1 MKGTEKSIQK
11 QLRDLL
17 AGILLASCA
26 AIALCIFASAH
37 LVRDNNR
44 FLDGIGVLS
53 DFYEIA
59 GEMDVSARSY
69 VSDKNEQDYLKYK
82 ELKKRAEGELDR
94 LSSLFSQDTAVR
106 ISFLG
111 NMLETYDERFSE
123 QDSGGSWYACY
134 QDLAYR
140 NRLLQDTEGRYHEL
154 LVDSIREE
162 MGKRERAWFL
172 QITGISIVFLVLLAG
187 AAVLSSRYN
196 RRITRPILE
205 MVKNIEQIQRGDYN
219 IQPVSSGPA
228 EIKILGDAF
237 IQMAGAI
244 QNNIRLLKYNIEM
257 DKQLL
262 ERENENLNMKNL
274 LYQTELKSLQAQINP
289 HFLFNTLNMIA
300 KKAAL
305 SGDSETNL
313 LMENISALLR
323 YGLDKA
329 NKISTL
335 KEELSCIE
343 NYFFIQQRRFE
354 GRVSFV
360 MDVPDYVPDIS
371 MPAMTL
377 QPLVENSVIHGIKD
391 VLENAE
397 VILKVREIGNVI
409 QIHVEDNGLGMES
422 EDLEKL
428 QASLRMDAMRKE
440 QDGGHIGLNNVY
452 RRLVMY
458 YGEEMNFTIESEA
471 GCGTIVSL
479 EIPLEAEI

>member
-1 MKGTEKSIQK
+1 
-11 QLRDLL
+11 
-17 AGILLASCA
+17 
-26 AIALCIFASAH
+26 
-37 LVRDNNR
+37 
-44 FLDGIGVLS
+44 
-53 DFYEIA
+53 
-59 GEMDVSARSY
+59 
-69 VSDKNEQDYLKYK
+69 
-82 ELKKRAEGELDR
+82 
-94 LSSLFSQDTAVR
+94 
-106 ISFLG
+106 
-111 NMLETYDERFSE
+111 
-123 QDSGGSWYACY
+123 
-134 QDLAYR
+134 
-140 NRLLQDTEGRYHEL
+140 
-154 LVDSIREE
+154 
-162 MGKRERAWFL
+162 
-172 QITGISIVFLVLLAG
+172 
-187 AAVLSSRYN
+187 
-196 RRITRPILE
+196 
-205 MVKNIEQIQRGDYN
+205 
-219 IQPVSSGPA
+219 
-228 EIKILGDAF
+228 
-237 IQMAGAI
+237 MAGAI

-397 VILKVREIGNVI
+397 VILTR
-409 QIHVEDNGLGMES
+409 
-422 EDLEKL
+422 DLVYSRGRQWL
-428 QASLRMDAMRKE
+428 AWSLRISKSC
-440 QDGGHIGLNNVY
+440 
-452 RRLVMY
+452 RLLCVWTLCAKNRT
-458 YGEEMNFTIESEA
+458 EDT
-471 GCGTIVSL
+471 L
-479 EIPLEAEI
+479 D